1 MQWLIDLL
9 GVGILIG
16 GFVSF
21 QNNRHKHIVMMKV
34 GTDLLFTAQ
43 YLLLGAYSGA
53 LMDLIGIVRNLIL
66 MRTADDRKKQAIAT
80 SVFVVILT
88 AAGIATW
95 AGPISLLAIIGK
107 TFTTVAF
114 GFRNPRILRALTIPS
129 CILWAIYDVLTG
141 SWAGMLYELLGL
153 LSIIIAYVRFDLIP
167 YWRQKRETDQNNALP
182 HE

>member
-1 MQWLIDLL
+1 MMQWLIDLL

-66 MRTADDRKKQAIAT
+66 MRTADNRKKQAVAT
-80 SVFVVILT
+80 AVFVAILT

-107 TFTTVAF
+107 AFTTVAF

-129 CILWAIYDVLTG
+129 CILWAIYDALTG
-141 SWAGMLYELLGL
+141 SWAGVLYELLGL
-153 LSIIIAYVRFDLIP
+153 LSILIAFVRFDLIP
-167 YWRQKRETDQNNALP
+167 YIRQKRRIAE
-182 HE
+182 

>member
-1 MQWLIDLL
+1 MPWLIDLL

-21 QNNRHKHIVMMKV
+21 QNNKHKRIVMMKV
-34 GTDLLFTAQ
+34 ITDLMFTAQ

-53 LMDLIGIVRNLIL
+53 MMDSIGIVRNLIL
-66 MRTADDRKKQAIAT
+66 MRAANDRKKQIIAT

-95 AGPISLLAIIGK
+95 AGPISLLAIFGK
-107 TFTTVAF
+107 IFTTVAF

-129 CILWAIYDVLTG
+129 CILWAVYDALTG
-141 SWAGMLYELLGL
+141 SWAGMVYELLGL

-167 YWRQKRETDQNNALP
+167 YIRGKKA
-182 HE
+182 